1 METTNNYQNMLIK
14 NLSFQTCMCQN
25 TVSSGLAHKSQ
36 AITAE
41 PGTATP
47 KTHESWHRNHRRTQH
62 WEAGNLQHNTDIT
75 NSPKP
80 QHRAQQKAS
89 VSALRQ
95 HDTADLNLK
104 SLQGLSNA
112 SYFLPSQ
119 QRPHSSHGHRQT
131 HHCESQRGGG
141 RSSAI
146 ARRAVIQWSIWLLK
160 HLVKLLWPVSGGSCQ
175 IHFQFLI

>member
-41 PGTATP
+41 PGTTTP

-89 VSALRQ
+89 VSALRR

-104 SLQGLSNA
+104 SQGLSDA

-146 ARRAVIQWSIWLLK
+146 ARRAVIQ
-160 HLVKLLWPVSGGSCQ
+160 
-175 IHFQFLI
+175 